1 MGGADMIHL
10 DIMDGHF
17 VPNITFGPVV
27 VKSIRGETSL
37 PFEAHLMIERPD
49 LYWDRFAE
57 VGVEWITV
65 HAEVKIPLRPLLRE
79 MEGTVKTGLAINPG
93 TPLRAVESLLD
104 MLDFLLIMT
113 VNPGF
118 AGQKFIQSAALKV
131 KEAVALREREGYSYI
146 VGVDGGI
153 NPDTGKIVVGY
164 GADVL
169 VAASAVFRGDVAE
182 NIRRLKSM
190 GGGNGKD

>member
-1 MGGADMIHL
+1 MIHL

-27 VKSIRGETSL
+27 VKSIRKETSL

-49 LYWDRFAE
+49 LYWERFAE
-57 VGVEWITV
+57 VGVGWITV

-79 MEGTVKTGLAINPG
+79 MEGSVRRGIAVNPG
-93 TPLRAVESLLD
+93 TPLSRVEPFLD

-118 AGQKFIQSAALKV
+118 AGQTFIPEAALKV
-131 KEAVALREREGYSYI
+131 KEAVHLREKEGFHYL

-153 NPDTGKIVVGY
+153 NAVTAKTAVAY

-169 VAASAVFRGDVAE
+169 VAASAVFRGDVVE
-182 NIRRLKSM
+182 NIGRLKSA
-190 GGGNGKD
+190 GGGDGQD